1 MTSPRG
7 NTARDLA
14 GRRVPVAPPEA
25 QPNAWYLHSS
35 LHLALNC
42 ILMTAAEL
50 LLKVGARETSH
61 IAAPRWLV
69 WTGIMTLGSGW
80 VVGGI
85 AVYIL
90 GFVNWLYVLRWVPLN
105 IAYPVT
111 SVVQILI
118 ALGAWLFLGEQ
129 IGSYRWMGIG
139 LITAGIVFCAR
150 PAAEAEAKL

>member
-1 MTSPRG
+1 MTHQ
-7 NTARDLA
+7 RDLNTKDWT
-14 GRRVPVAPPEA
+14 GRSAPVPSGEE
-25 QPNAWYLHSS
+25 QPIAWYLHSS

-42 ILMTAAEL
+42 ILMAAAEL
-50 LLKVGARETSH
+50 LLKCGARATSQLT
-61 IAAPRWLV
+61 APRWLA

-80 VVGGI
+80 VIGGI

-111 SVVQILI
+111 SVVQVLI

-129 IGSYRWMGIG
+129 IGSLRWMGIG
-139 LITAGIVFCAR
+139 LITAGIVFCAQ
-150 PAAEAEAKL
+150 PAADAEAQL